1 MTKEDLKEEI
11 IDKVEQLKDID
22 NLENILDYVTELFDD
37 ETEEI
42 LERFKA
48 RKNQW
53 LYQIG
58 LNGQK

>member
-1 MTKEDLKEEI
+1 MIKMAEINYSLSRENLKEEI

-48 RKNQW
+48 RKNQ
-53 LYQIG
+53 
-58 LNGQK
+58 

>member
-22 NLENILDYVTELFDD
+22 NLENILDYVIELFDD

-42 LERFKA
+42 LQRFKA
-48 RKNQW
+48 RKNQ
-53 LYQIG
+53 
-58 LNGQK
+58 

>member
-48 RKNQW
+48 RKNQ
-53 LYQIG
+53 
-58 LNGQK
+58 